1 LFQSD
6 NRAGAVVGGESN
18 VWFWIGTHGKDDM
31 LVGINEKQDGTFR
44 TNRMMSTCEGTGDF
58 AFEFIDA
65 GNPL

>member
-1 LFQSD
+1 M
-6 NRAGAVVGGESN
+6 R
-18 VWFWIGTHGKDDM
+18 
-31 LVGINEKQDGTFR
+31 VGIDEKQDGASR

>member
-1 LFQSD
+1 LAAS
-6 NRAGAVVGGESN
+6 VGGESN

-31 LVGINEKQDGTFR
+31 LVGINEKQDWTSR
-44 TNRMMSTCEGTGDF
+44 TNGMMSTTGRTGDF